1 MLNIVALEGRLVA
14 DPELAHTNSGVN
26 VCRLRLAVERSY
38 VAQGQERQADFI
50 DVVAW
55 RQTAEFACRYF
66 QKGQLICVD
75 GALQTRSYQDRDG
88 NKRTAVE
95 VVAQHLHFCG
105 SNRNAQAAGS
115 APRPAGSVPAA
126 PASGMDDFAELD
138 DTDDLPF

>member
-1 MLNIVALEGRLVA
+1 MLNIVALQGRLVA
-14 DPELAHTNSGVN
+14 DPELAHTASGID
-26 VCRLRLAVERSY
+26 VCRLRLAVERGY

-55 RQTAEFACRYF
+55 RQTAAFACRYF

-105 SNRNAQAAGS
+105 GGRTAQAAGP
-115 APRPAGSVPAA
+115 APKPANNGPAGAA
-126 PASGMDDFAELD
+126 TDQDDFAELD
-138 DTDDLPF
+138 DADDLPF